1 MDYEAI
7 CGNCVDF
14 AASVLEKIGQNK
26 FNIQNYLVDGT
37 LLDIYA
43 NSVMYLCQ
51 PYQDEVMADIVPFA
65 LPDYM
70 WNYQFPYLP
79 QTGATSEFVLQLF
92 SDVSKKL
99 QCSKWDMYVDYLSEQ
114 YSNGGSPVIVDLN
127 GDGVHTISLAESAV
141 HFDITGDGTKE
152 HTGWTDKHDGFL
164 VVDKDGNGQISD
176 VSEMFGGTLRG
187 EGFAKLAA
195 LDSNADGVLNEKD
208 AAFSTLQIWRDSN
221 SNGET
226 DMGELKN
233 LSHYKITEFIL
244 NYATQNIYETGNLL
258 GEKSTAIMK
267 NSPTDLV
274 DVYFKYLPP
283 EQEHTLAALWREANN
298 VRSTS
303 TSVPVS
309 QQEDSVRL
317 IGQPE
322 IVEVV
327 H

>member
-1 MDYEAI
+1 
-7 CGNCVDF
+7 
-14 AASVLEKIGQNK
+14 
-26 FNIQNYLVDGT
+26 
-37 LLDIYA
+37 
-43 NSVMYLCQ
+43 
-51 PYQDEVMADIVPFA
+51 
-65 LPDYM
+65 
-70 WNYQFPYLP
+70 
-79 QTGATSEFVLQLF
+79 
-92 SDVSKKL
+92 
-99 QCSKWDMYVDYLSEQ
+99 
-114 YSNGGSPVIVDLN
+114 
-127 GDGVHTISLAESAV
+127 
-141 HFDITGDGTKE
+141 
-152 HTGWTDKHDGFL
+152 
-164 VVDKDGNGQISD
+164 
-176 VSEMFGGTLRG
+176 
-187 EGFAKLAA
+187 
-195 LDSNADGVLNEKD
+195 
-208 AAFSTLQIWRDSN
+208 
-221 SNGET
+221 
-226 DMGELKN
+226 LKN